1 MTPRDPPGGCHDH
14 KPWAVAGTDPGDSAP
29 RSSTTGCT
37 RPRQGSNKIDA
48 KTERRTRQASG
59 NCRQSCGQTRVTDA
73 QEEAALGAEGAPSRR
88 QGGPRRASPHLLH
101 DSPPPVRHQQPEP
114 SSVGGLSD
122 PCPRQAQT
130 LSQGPAIL
138 WGPPRLRS
146 LSDSASRWKVVH
158 TVSRVVKAQLHII
171 HFSPQFQSPSAGL
184 PFKHLHCSLENILS
198 EIIHPPL
205 SDRLGPETW
214 EPFLKCLY
222 LDVSLTSKI
231 QRNHVFLHA
240 QSCQTLQSQGL

>member
-48 KTERRTRQASG
+48 TAERRTRQASG

-158 TVSRVVKAQLHII
+158 TVSPSV
-171 HFSPQFQSPSAGL
+171 SPSHRPHRL
-184 PFKHLHCSLENILS
+184 PSSHPSFLSLKTS
-198 EIIHPPL
+198 
-205 SDRLGPETW
+205 
-214 EPFLKCLY
+214 PFL
-222 LDVSLTSKI
+222 
-231 QRNHVFLHA
+231 QRRQTDGQNTQEKTLSITNH
-240 QSCQTLQSQGL
+240 